1 MVTYQSAFILNNA
14 LQAILLLAWIAAV
27 ICTGNLAR
35 RNTVKGLRRLS
46 RWSFGPIGAI
56 ILLSLARL
64 FLIFQMGGNGFETVP
79 SPVLWSL
86 ALVLPPLAATVVMVM
101 PRLWNLA
108 RLKLGPANPA
118 RLEIDR
124 EPVSSRLEVDE
135 NTRAVAGEPA
145 LAVPVQA
152 GAFSALLAVLV
163 VLAPPS
169 VLFAGICLLLFGAF
183 VGWRWLWQTRLAKN
197 IRQEGRSALL
207 PLWQRLAWTGGFL
220 LALVAALALWIV
232 LAPQTSLLPEQYSM
246 MGNDAQGMQMS
257 PGMNMKMLSVT
268 DLSGPKDATPDRRFT
283 LVAQKARLK
292 LQSGAVV
299 EAWTFN
305 GQIPGPE
312 LRVRQG
318 ELVEVTLENR
328 DIEEGVTVHWHGVDV
343 PNAEDG
349 VAGLTQDAVR
359 PGQRFVYRFRV
370 KDSGTYWY
378 HSHQASSEEVG
389 RGLFGAFIVDPAESA
404 NNPPAQDLTILAHS
418 WHTSQGD
425 IMAFGPADGQQGRAV
440 APGAPVRLRL
450 INTTNKAQAFS
461 LTGTPFQVA
470 AIDGVDLSG
479 PTNLEQVR
487 LTLAAGGRYDLRFTM
502 PDHPVLL
509 NTQNTGLLL
518 SRDGKG
524 EVSPAKT
531 LTDFNPAGYGA
542 PAATPFGQASH
553 FDREYTYDLESGLGF
568 YDGKFEPVWLING
581 ETFPNT
587 PSLMVREGDL
597 VKITFVNRTVQDH
610 PMHPHGHKMLVL
622 KRNGQPVTGSPWWTD
637 TLNVAPGEV
646 YEVALKADN
655 PGLWMDHCHDLDHAA
670 AGMVMHLMYEDVTT
684 PFLVGKATPNHPE

>member
-14 LQAILLLAWIAAV
+14 LQAILLLAWVVAV
-27 ICTGNLAR
+27 VCTGNLAR
-35 RNTVKGLRRLS
+35 LNTIKGLQRLS
-46 RWSFGPIGAI
+46 RWSLVPLGAI
-56 ILLSLARL
+56 VILSLVRFL
-64 FLIFQMGGNGFETVP
+64 LIFQMGGNGFEAVP

-86 ALVLPPLAATVVMVM
+86 ALVIPPLVATIVMVI
-101 PRLWNLA
+101 PRLWALA
-108 RLKLGPANPA
+108 RLKLGPANQA
-118 RLEIDR
+118 HSEVDH
-124 EPVSSRLEVDE
+124 EPVSSRLEVNE
-135 NTRAVAGEPA
+135 NMRAVAGEPA

-152 GAFSALLAVLV
+152 GAFSALLALLV

-169 VLFAGICLLLFGAF
+169 ILFAGICLLLLGAF
-183 VGWRWLWQTRLAKN
+183 VGWRWLWQTRLVKN
-197 IRQEGRSALL
+197 IRQQGRSALL
-207 PLWQRLAWTGGFL
+207 PLWQRLAWTGGFG
-220 LALVAALALWIV
+220 LAIVAALALWIV

-268 DLSGPKDATPDRRFT
+268 DLSGPKDGTPDRRFT
-283 LVAQKARLK
+283 LVAQKTQLK

-378 HSHQASSEEVG
+378 HSHQSSSEEVN
-389 RGLFGAFIVDPAESA
+389 RGLFGAFIVDPAEPA
-404 NNPPAQDLTILAHS
+404 NPPAEDLTILAHS
-418 WHTSQGD
+418 WQTSQGD
-425 IMAFGPADGQQGRAV
+425 IMAFGPADGLQGRAV
-440 APGAPVRLRL
+440 APGAAVRLRL
-450 INTTNKAQAFS
+450 INTTNKPQAFS

-487 LTLAAGGRYDLRFTM
+487 MTLAAGGRYDLRFTM

-509 NTQNTGLLL
+509 NTQNTSLLL

-531 LTDFNPAGYGA
+531 LTDFNPASYGT
-542 PAATPFGQASH
+542 PAATPFGPASH

-568 YDGKFEPVWLING
+568 YDGKFEPVWMING

-622 KRNGQPVTGSPWWTD
+622 TRNGQPVTGSPWWTD

-646 YEVALKADN
+646 YEVAFKADN
-655 PGLWMDHCHDLDHAA
+655 PGLWMDHCHNLEHAA
-670 AGMVMHLMYEDVTT
+670 AGMVMHLMYENVTT
-684 PFLVGKATPNHPE
+684 PFQVGKATPNHPE